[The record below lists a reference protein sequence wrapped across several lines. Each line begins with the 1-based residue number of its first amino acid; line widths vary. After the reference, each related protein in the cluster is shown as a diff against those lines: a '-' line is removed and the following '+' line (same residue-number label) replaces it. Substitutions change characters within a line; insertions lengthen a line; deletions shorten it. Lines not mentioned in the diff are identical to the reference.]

1 MIYGYSM
8 IGINP
13 PFPTLP
19 VGFASATRKLSLVKG
34 DLFAQCFYLEDNET
48 KLCFITLDSL
58 GVSHDI
64 QSAFEQIV
72 HNVLGYDVTLI
83 LSSTHTH
90 YAPSLANAMGF
101 VFADTDYVRFV
112 CDRLHIMLSKL
123 KLREHPL
130 IITHHTSTNSEIG
143 RSRLSHLGDE
153 FVTLSVISF
162 YHQNTRLGHWVVYN
176 CHPTIL
182 PEDSLYL
189 SSDYIGVFIEE
200 MKRSYPNE
208 FTMFFQGA
216 AGDISTR
223 FTRKEKSYE
232 EVIRMGRL
240 LKKAVDTVLES
251 SLKKSELRLT
261 YKHHSIPLSHQF
273 KSIQSLS
280 IPEGISDKEKR
291 EFEQGAKMI
300 ENIANHPEHLL
311 PEASIE
317 EVCFGPVTLFFQPFE
332 LFSSYLK
339 YTNKQKII
347 IGYSQGIGSYVTEL
361 QPKFPSYESLMETIS
376 SANKK
381 QLIQIFKPSSTRR
394 KADTQ

>member
-13 PFPTLP
+13 PFSTLP
-19 VGFASATRKLSLVKG
+19 VGFASASRKLSLVKG
-34 DLFAQCFYLEDNET
+34 DLYAQCFYLEDKDT

-64 QSAFEQIV
+64 QSIFEQIV

-101 VFADTDYVRFV
+101 VFADLDYVRFV
-112 CDRLHIMLSKL
+112 SDRLHIMLSKL
-123 KLREHPL
+123 NLRETPL
-130 IITHHTSTNSEIG
+130 TITHHTSNNSEVG
-143 RSRLSHLGDE
+143 RSRLSHLGDD

-162 YHQNTRLGHWVVYN
+162 YNQTSRMGHWVIYN

-189 SSDYIGVFIEE
+189 SSDYIGVLIEE

-240 LKKAVDTVLES
+240 LKKAVDTIIKLP
-251 SLKKSELRLT
+251 LKKSEVSLT
-261 YKHHSIPLSHQF
+261 HTHHCIPLSHQF
-273 KSIQSLS
+273 KRIQSLS
-280 IPEGISDKEKR
+280 IPEGISEKEKR

-311 PEASIE
+311 PEALIE
-317 EVCFGPVTLFFQPFE
+317 EVNLGAVTLFFQPFE
-332 LFSSYLK
+332 LFSSYQK
-339 YTNKQKII
+339 YTNKHQMI
-347 IGYSQGIGSYVTEL
+347 IGYSQGMGSYVTQL
-361 QPKFPSYESLMETIS
+361 QPKLPSYESLMETIS
-376 SANKK
+376 STNKQ
-381 QLIQIFKPSSTRR
+381 QLIQILKPASKRR
-394 KADTQ
+394 KAVPQ